1 VIWKGQS
8 SAVIGIG
15 INLKLSKKSMSH
27 IDQPAIDLVS
37 VGLEVIDP
45 NELLGQILKDLAD
58 VLGQFNTSKFSSL
71 KEEWMSYH
79 VYQHQTV
86 TLSLG
91 DGRGVTGLAQG
102 VTDDGALI
110 IETPSAGIETFSS
123 GEITLRKSINMFLL
137 IDIGNTRTKWM
148 LRDNKSIYK
157 YDSFLTEDIDQD
169 HFEFDVVIKKILI
182 SNVAGF
188 EKEAI
193 LKIKLKKFSCPV
205 EFIKAHKKLNHLIN
219 NYQDATKLGT
229 DRWLSALSVSH
240 EIKKTA
246 VIVSVGTAVT
256 IDYVSFDEKKYQ
268 HTFEGG
274 VILPGLHLTK
284 NALAN
289 NTADLK
295 SSRGCCPNAT
305 HQFSQCD

>member
-1 VIWKGQS
+1 
-8 SAVIGIG
+8 
-15 INLKLSKKSMSH
+15 
-27 IDQPAIDLVS
+27 
-37 VGLEVIDP
+37 
-45 NELLGQILKDLAD
+45 
-58 VLGQFNTSKFSSL
+58 
-71 KEEWMSYH
+71 
-79 VYQHQTV
+79 
-86 TLSLG
+86 
-91 DGRGVTGLAQG
+91 
-102 VTDDGALI
+102 
-110 IETPSAGIETFSS
+110 
-123 GEITLRKSINMFLL
+123 MFLL

-148 LRDNKSIYK
+148 LRDKDRIYK
-157 YDSFLTEDIDQD
+157 HNSFLTEDIDQD
-169 HFEFDVVIKKILI
+169 HFEFDVAIKKILI

-284 NALAN
+284 NA
-289 NTADLK
+289 
-295 SSRGCCPNAT
+295 
-305 HQFSQCD
+305 

>member
-1 VIWKGQS
+1 
-8 SAVIGIG
+8 
-15 INLKLSKKSMSH
+15 
-27 IDQPAIDLVS
+27 
-37 VGLEVIDP
+37 
-45 NELLGQILKDLAD
+45 
-58 VLGQFNTSKFSSL
+58 
-71 KEEWMSYH
+71 
-79 VYQHQTV
+79 
-86 TLSLG
+86 
-91 DGRGVTGLAQG
+91 
-102 VTDDGALI
+102 
-110 IETPSAGIETFSS
+110 
-123 GEITLRKSINMFLL
+123 MFLL
-137 IDIGNTRTKWM
+137 IDIGNTKTKWM

-157 YDSFLTEDIDQD
+157 HDSFLTEDIDQD
-169 HFEFDVVIKKILI
+169 HFEFDVAIKKVLI

-256 IDYVSFDEKKYQ
+256 IDYVSFDQKNNQ

-284 NALAN
+284 NALSN
-289 NTADLK
+289 HTADLK
-295 SSRGCCPNAT
+295 NSEGAFQMPPINTGNAIQSGFILSVLGNIKSFFDLASSKSKDVTIILSGGDT
-305 HQFSQCD
+305 ELIHQHMDEGLKKYVSIKKDLVLEGLFVLANI

>member
-1 VIWKGQS
+1 
-8 SAVIGIG
+8 
-15 INLKLSKKSMSH
+15 
-27 IDQPAIDLVS
+27 
-37 VGLEVIDP
+37 
-45 NELLGQILKDLAD
+45 
-58 VLGQFNTSKFSSL
+58 
-71 KEEWMSYH
+71 
-79 VYQHQTV
+79 
-86 TLSLG
+86 
-91 DGRGVTGLAQG
+91 
-102 VTDDGALI
+102 
-110 IETPSAGIETFSS
+110 
-123 GEITLRKSINMFLL
+123 MFLL
-137 IDIGNTRTKWM
+137 IDIGNTKTKWM
-148 LRDNKSIYK
+148 LRDHHGIYK

-169 HFEFDVVIKKILI
+169 HFEFDVAIKKILI

-256 IDYVSFDEKKYQ
+256 IDYVSFDEKKSQ

-295 SSRGCCPNAT
+295 NSEGVVQMPPINTANAIESGFVLSVLGNIKSLFDLASSE
-305 HQFSQCD
+305 SQDVAIILSGGDAELIDQHMDKSLKKYISIKKDLVLEGLFVFANI